1 MYMKLKIRKDLA
13 YRRIAGEMF
22 IVDAAGSRLHG
33 LNATGA
39 LLWDCLAAGKDRPAA
54 AARLAAEFQ
63 VDGET
68 AARDAGEF
76 IEELLKAGL
85 LSEAGD

>member
-1 MYMKLKIRKDLA
+1 MKVKIRKDLA
-13 YRRIAGEMF
+13 CRRIAGELF
-22 IVDAAGSRLHG
+22 IVDAAGSRLHQ

-39 LLWDCLAAGKDRPAA
+39 LLWDCLAAGKAPAA
-54 AARLAAEFQ
+54 AAGALAAEFQ
-63 VDGET
+63 VDGQT

-85 LSEAGD
+85 LAESGD